1 MTQKNLFFGYVCLKF
16 SLRVLLSFCL
26 VFCQYKSGV
35 AYKSVAYKS
44 VAYKK
49 KLVIDNCTSLSIFNP
64 NILNNEITQTITEKI
79 NPHRNVRGCVDTY
92 EA

>member
-1 MTQKNLFFGYVCLKF
+1 MLLIK
-16 SLRVLLSFCL
+16 VLLI
-26 VFCQYKSGV
+26 
-35 AYKSVAYKS
+35 
-44 VAYKK
+44 KK

-64 NILNNEITQTITEKI
+64 NIFNNEITQTITEKI

>member
-1 MTQKNLFFGYVCLKF
+1 MLLIK
-16 SLRVLLSFCL
+16 VLLI
-26 VFCQYKSGV
+26 
-35 AYKSVAYKS
+35 
-44 VAYKK
+44 KK